1 MKGARFTVEDG
12 LVTEYSAESGE
23 EALDVFFS
31 VDEGGAKRVSEIA
44 LADHDTVE
52 SHYLEK
58 SIHPHFAREM
68 TSTIVLG
75 GFSLDNLTTQQNEAD
90 IAESALN
97 TSLVRVAI
105 PIGGDSHLSVTLHS
119 EDGNESSVMEEGIF
133 TEEGLV

>member
-1 MKGARFTVEDG
+1 MEDG

-31 VDEGGAKRVSEIA
+31 VDEGAKRVSEIA

-105 PIGGDSHLSVTLHS
+105 PIGDSHLSVTLHS